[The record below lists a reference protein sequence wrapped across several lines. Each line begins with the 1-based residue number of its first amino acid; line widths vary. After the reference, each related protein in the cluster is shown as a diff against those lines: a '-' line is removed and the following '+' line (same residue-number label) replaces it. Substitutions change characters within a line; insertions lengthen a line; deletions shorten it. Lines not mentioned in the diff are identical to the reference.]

1 MAPEERLRPDVMKEY
16 RDEHIVVTWEPSYCI
31 HAAKCL
37 DALPE
42 VFDVTRRPWILVAAA
57 DAGRIAAAVMQ
68 CPTGALHFRRLDG
81 GEQEPV
87 PAETTVE
94 PQRNGP
100 LYLRGKL
107 KFINAQG
114 DVIREDVR
122 AALCRCGGSSGT
134 PFCDGTH
141 RKIRFRAP

>member
-1 MAPEERLRPDVMKEY
+1 MGQEERMRPDVLKEY
-16 RDEHIVVTWEPSYCI
+16 RDERIVVTWEPAYCI

-42 VFDVTRRPWILVAAA
+42 VFDVMRKPWVLVTAAEADSIA
-57 DAGRIAAAVMQ
+57 DAIMQ
-68 CPTGALHFRRLDG
+68 CPSGALHFRRLDG

-100 LYLRGKL
+100 SYLRGRL
-107 KFINAQG
+107 KIVSAQG
-114 DVIREDVR
+114 DVIREDTR
-122 AALCRCGGSSGT
+122 AALCRCGGSAGA